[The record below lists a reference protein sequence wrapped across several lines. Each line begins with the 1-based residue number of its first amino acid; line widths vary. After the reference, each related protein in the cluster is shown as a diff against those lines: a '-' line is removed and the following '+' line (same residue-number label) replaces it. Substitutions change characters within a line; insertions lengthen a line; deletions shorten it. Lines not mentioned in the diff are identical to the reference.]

1 MKRKL
6 LVAIVAMYTQFTY
19 AQAPQG
25 INYQAVIR
33 DETGKEVVNTQIGLQ
48 IQLRKGEATGS
59 VVYAENFTPT
69 TNELGLINLVIGE
82 GNATVGKFSEIDWA
96 HGPYLAQLDI
106 DLGGGNAY
114 TTLGIQQLMSVPY
127 ALYAEKC
134 GAHSENQTRGFN
146 TSFYSIGQYAYGGY
160 IFYLEPDGLH
170 GLVAATTDQSSGV
183 PQYLTTGCQA
193 GGGWWYHLFI
203 HDKDGIYAGKMNTER
218 LCKEHC
224 GAVGN
229 YAASYSMTY
238 TGPLMYGDYYLPS
251 KFELQLM
258 YANLHLAGLGN
269 FSTTEAYWSSTGL
282 WFQNFGSGVQGIGNA
297 TLTNLR
303 VRLIRAF

>member
-6 LVAIVAMYTQFTY
+6 AMAIVATYMQFSY

-33 DETGKEVVNTQIGLQ
+33 DEGGKEVVNTPIGLQ
-48 IQLRKGEATGS
+48 IQLRQGDARGN
-59 VVYAENFTPT
+59 VVYAENFSPT
-69 TNELGLINLVIGE
+69 TNELGLINLVIGQ
-82 GNATVGKFSEIDWA
+82 GNATQGKFDEIDWA
-96 HGPYLAQLDI
+96 HGPYFAQLDI
-106 DLGGGNAY
+106 DLAGGNNY
-114 TTLGIQQLMSVPY
+114 TTLGTQQLMSVPY
-127 ALYAEKC
+127 ALYAERC
-134 GAHSENQTRGFN
+134 GAHSENPTRGFN
-146 TSFYSIGQYAYGGY
+146 TSTYSIGQYAFGGY
-160 IFYLEPDGLH
+160 IFFLEPDGLH

-183 PQYLTTGCQA
+183 PQYLTTGCQY
-193 GGGWWYHLFI
+193 GSSSWYHLFL

-224 GAVGN
+224 GEIGN

-238 TGPLMYGDYYLPS
+238 TGPMMYGDYYLPS

-258 YANLHLAGLGN
+258 YANLHMAGLGN

-282 WFQNFGSGVQGIGNA
+282 WFQNFGSGVQGIAHRTA
-297 TLTNLR
+297 TYLR